1 MIIQTIVTY
10 CPHEGLFVKN
20 VDSFVGNDEL
30 EIETEMADSK
40 SPEFEKYWNFLM
52 DSSRIDEVD
61 QLELNLLEGKGYS
74 ALVSLACRLAWE
86 IQIVTIEV

>member
-1 MIIQTIVTY
+1 
-10 CPHEGLFVKN
+10 
-20 VDSFVGNDEL
+20 
-30 EIETEMADSK
+30 MADSK
-40 SPEFEKYWNFLM
+40 SPEFKKYWNFLM

-74 ALVSLACRLAWE
+74 ALVSLARRLAWE